1 MRIMNL
7 HTSLLFVT
15 AMLVLF
21 ACKTNKSGSAATT
34 ASTNDTLVSTK
45 SQHIIKDK
53 ELFAATTEAIR
64 VDTCYVL
71 GSDIMILT
79 GKINACDA
87 DNFNL
92 VWNGAMAKSLPP
104 KTSLKI
110 LLQADPACKEQH
122 RFLLKFSG
130 KDLKWKSDSTASGSI
145 LFRIGGYDK
154 EMLYNF

>member
-1 MRIMNL
+1 MSI
-7 HTSLLFVT
+7 HSYLLLIAAV
-15 AMLVLF
+15 LVLF
-21 ACKTNKSGSAATT
+21 GCKTNKSSNAATT
-34 ASTNDTLVSTK
+34 VPTNDTLVSAK

-64 VDTCYVL
+64 VDTSYVS
-71 GSDIMILT
+71 GSDIIILT

-154 EMLYNF
+154 EMMYNF